1 MRLRLALIGLS
12 LIAILLCQASPD
24 LLALLFPPPPMDV
37 EVHLGAVAAE
47 MRSQQPEKYGLY
59 DDEDM
64 RAAFTSLARERMIER
79 MLRYKEIRAGV
90 EKASDAGFV
99 IAVVTLIASVVSS
112 VFGRSGHRGSSS
124 TSSSSTP
131 PVGAGGP
138 AVRPSAGTGRAAEGM
153 GGDAPPSV
161 GAGGEARPSAGTG
174 GEARPSAGAGR
185 PAEPPPYGQSPV
197 VLPPQRH
204 DRFENNGFNQTNQY
218 VHELHQHVH
227 VQERKQYDPEAVRRL
242 ARALE

>member
-1 MRLRLALIGLS
+1 MRLRLALLGLS

-24 LLALLFPPPPMDV
+24 LLGLLFPPPSMDV
-37 EVHLGAVAAE
+37 EVYLGAVAAE

-59 DDEDM
+59 TDEDI
-64 RAAFTSLARERMIER
+64 RAAFTSLARERMNAR

-99 IAVVTLIASVVSS
+99 IAVVTLIASIVSS
-112 VFGRSGHRGSSS
+112 VFGRSGQRGSSS
-124 TSSSSTP
+124 SSTSSSTP

-138 AVRPSAGTGRAAEGM
+138 A
-153 GGDAPPSV
+153 APPSA
-161 GAGGEARPSAGTG
+161 GAGGEARPSAGAG
-174 GEARPSAGAGR
+174 GAHVGAGATR
-185 PAEPPPYGQSPV
+185 PAEVPPYGQSPV

-227 VQERKQYDPEAVRRL
+227 VQERKHYDPEAVRRL

>member
-1 MRLRLALIGLS
+1 MRLRLAFLGLS
-12 LIAILLCQASPD
+12 LIAILMCQASPD
-24 LLALLFPPPPMDV
+24 LLGLLLPPPSMDV
-37 EVHLGAVAAE
+37 EVHLGTVAAE
-47 MRSQQPEKYGLY
+47 MRSQHPEKYGLY
-59 DDEDM
+59 TDEDI
-64 RAAFTSLARERMIER
+64 RAAFTSLARERMNAR

-90 EKASDAGFV
+90 EKASDAGFA

-124 TSSSSTP
+124 TSSSSSTP

-138 AVRPSAGTGRAAEGM
+138 A
-153 GGDAPPSV
+153 AP
-161 GAGGEARPSAGTG
+161 
-174 GEARPSAGAGR
+174 PSAGAGGAHVGAGAPR
-185 PAEPPPYGQSPV
+185 PAEVPPYGQSPV

-227 VQERKQYDPEAVRRL
+227 VQERRHYDPEAVRRL